1 MSSWVFL
8 LVGGVGAVGAALA
21 VGTVAALVRLRR
33 DGRLPGQ
40 PPGAPPPD
48 ERTIRAL
55 YLRIIVG
62 VVVAMTAV
70 ASLASQGLLF
80 GP

>member
-8 LVGGVGAVGAALA
+8 LVGGIGAVGAALA
-21 VGTVAALVRLRR
+21 FGTVAALLRLRR

-55 YLRIIVG
+55 WLRIVLG
-62 VVVAMTAV
+62 LVVAAASV